1 MAKKKPKREPV
12 MEFYNLRLNQQD
24 LEHLRF
30 VLEGEVAMQQDMM
43 DNPATGLSAD
53 EALEHW
59 VISRDMKCFALRI
72 IQMIDKVHPPRRK
85 R

>member
-30 VLEGEVAMQQDMM
+30 VLEGEVEMQSDLMN
-43 DNPATGLSAD
+43 DPPKSKSVD

>member
-30 VLEGEVAMQQDMM
+30 VLEGEVDMQSDLMN
-43 DNPATGLSAD
+43 DPPKSKSVD

-59 VISRDMKCFALRI
+59 VISRDMMCFALRI
-72 IQMIDKVHPPRRK
+72 IQMIDKVYPPRRK